1 MSAPGGPDDME
12 TVGDFEDLLERLE
25 ACGVEYLVVGG
36 LAFIYHAKPRYTKDM
51 DVWVRP
57 SPENVERVNRALAE
71 FGSPSLLD
79 PREAGHI
86 LQIGVAPHRI
96 DLHLSI
102 KGVRFAT
109 AWNNRVRG
117 RYGQVIANWIDL
129 DSLIR
134 AKDAVGGPRHEE
146 DVRVLR
152 EVRKLR
158 QRRRRGQG
166 R

>member
-1 MSAPGGPDDME
+1 ME
-12 TVGDFEDLLERLE
+12 TVGDFEGLLGRLE
-25 ACGVEYLVVGG
+25 ARGAEYLVVGG

-51 DVWVRP
+51 DLWVRP

-79 PREAGHI
+79 PRDVDGI
-86 LQIGVAPHRI
+86 LQLAVAPHRI

-109 AWNNRVRG
+109 AWKNRVRG
-117 RYGQVIANWIDL
+117 RYGEVVANWIDL

-134 AKDAVGGPRHEE
+134 AKVGLDGPRHRE

-158 QRRRRGQG
+158 RRRRGRG
-166 R
+166 